1 MMDTNIFKETIF
13 LVKCHVKLINIW
25 DKLEKVI
32 ILERLLVY
40 LAREVSMDDTSCS

>member
-1 MMDTNIFKETIF
+1 MDINMFKEAAFFT
-13 LVKCHVKLINIW
+13 KCHVKRINIR

-40 LAREVSMDDTSCS
+40 LAREINMDDMSCS